1 MTNNWAIEYMY
12 INIDI
17 NNIYF
22 VAKFILSLF
31 LRPTVCFPGI
41 KKDNIIRAIYKIE

>member
-1 MTNNWAIEYMY
+1 MY

-22 VAKFILSLF
+22 VAKFILSMF

-41 KKDNIIRAIYKIE
+41 KKTILLELYTKLNNTKMCQQTM